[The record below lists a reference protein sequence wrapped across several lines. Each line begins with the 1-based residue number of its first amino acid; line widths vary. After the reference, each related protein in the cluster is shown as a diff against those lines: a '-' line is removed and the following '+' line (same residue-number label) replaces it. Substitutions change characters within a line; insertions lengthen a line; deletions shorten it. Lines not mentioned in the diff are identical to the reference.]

1 VGKCHT
7 FQNLLKM
14 WLLLT
19 CFLVLLFP
27 SIVAL
32 PVHRPRVVVRT
43 TVRTQMGLS
52 ASDAWR
58 QNQKRLKLIADLKE
72 AVQDVNDSE
81 VYNRTTAKSVCKAV
95 FGFFH
100 GSSEHEEIDK
110 GCTILADEFSTMM
123 KSHPIHKKAEEFK
136 KEALVMIAELE
147 AEDEAQ

>member
-1 VGKCHT
+1 
-7 FQNLLKM
+7 M

-19 CFLVLLFP
+19 CFLVLSLP

-43 TVRTQMGLS
+43 TVRTEMGLS

-58 QNQKRLKLIADLKE
+58 QNQERLELIADLKK
-72 AVQDVNDSE
+72 AVQDVNERE
-81 VYNRTTAKSVCKAV
+81 VSYRTTAKTVCKAV

-100 GSSEHEEIDK
+100 GSSEHELIDK